1 MLEDSDWETIDDCEN
16 DCENNFPTIDLNC
29 EDWLKSIPKVFG
41 SSTAMEMLSIVKT
54 VKGYS
59 PLSISVELSE
69 KLLIFD
75 MIDFELTILAPCVV
89 DKGLAL
95 MRAI

>member
-1 MLEDSDWETIDDCEN
+1 MTVRMTVKITFQQLTSTVK
-16 DCENNFPTIDLNC
+16 TG
-29 EDWLKSIPKVFG
+29 LKSIPKVFG

-59 PLSISVELSE
+59 PPSISVELSE